1 MTNEEQLVFTAL
13 CDRYRSTT
21 HVGRSMS
28 RTELQQ
34 ATGLA
39 PQALDQTL
47 EALGAPTG
55 SPGARIAFEGD
66 RVVLGPVWRERCRR
80 LSSDPAPGRP

>member
-21 HVGRSMS
+21 HVGRTMS

-39 PQALDQTL
+39 PQALEQTL
-47 EALGAPTG
+47 TTLAGPD
-55 SPGARIAFEGD
+55 ARIAFEGD
-66 RVVLGPVWRERCRR
+66 RVVLGPVWRERCRG
-80 LSSDPAPGRP
+80 LPSDPAPPRP

>member
-1 MTNEEQLVFTAL
+1 MTNEEELVFTAL

-21 HVGRSMS
+21 HVGRTMS

-39 PQALDQTL
+39 PQALERTL
-47 EALGAPTG
+47 AALGGTSG
-55 SPGARIAFEGD
+55 HVAFEGD
-66 RVVLGPVWRERCRR
+66 RVVLGPVWRERCRE
-80 LSSDPAPGRP
+80 LPSDPAPGRP

>member
-21 HVGRSMS
+21 HVGRTMS

-39 PQALDQTL
+39 PQALEQTL
-47 EALGAPTG
+47 AALG
-55 SPGARIAFEGD
+55 GAGGRVAFEGD
-66 RVVLGPVWRERCRR
+66 RVVLGPVWRERCRA
-80 LSSDPAPGRP
+80 LPSDPAPGRP

>member
-21 HVGRSMS
+21 HVGRTMS

-34 ATGLA
+34 ATGLS
-39 PQALDQTL
+39 PQALEQTL
-47 EALGAPTG
+47 TGLSGPTG
-55 SPGARIAFEGD
+55 SPGARIAFEGE
-66 RVVLGPVWRERCRR
+66 RVVLGPVWRERCRQ
-80 LSSDPAPGRP
+80 LPSDPAPGRP

>member
-1 MTNEEQLVFTAL
+1 MTDEEQLVFTAL
-13 CDRYRSTT
+13 CERYRSTT

-47 EALGAPTG
+47 EALVAPTG

-66 RVVLGPVWRERCRR
+66 RVVLGPVWRERCRG